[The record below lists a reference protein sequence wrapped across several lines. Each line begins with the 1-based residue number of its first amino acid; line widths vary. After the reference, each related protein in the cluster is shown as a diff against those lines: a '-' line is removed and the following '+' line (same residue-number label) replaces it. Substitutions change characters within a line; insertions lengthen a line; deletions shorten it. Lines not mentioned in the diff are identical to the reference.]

1 MKDYSN
7 YRPPAKNK
15 LLWSARKV
23 FEKQLNTNGKDVLVD
38 GVPIKALIFEH
49 TNPLNEDRI
58 DRKFRCSDSTKIRR
72 GSIVEYDNR
81 YWLVISEPKRREVY
95 IMCKII
101 PCNNTLV
108 FQDKD
113 NPSIIHEVPCV
124 LSGKASSYATGEDKN
139 KYFVLMDDKILIT
152 VPDNEITRQIELKKR
167 FIFDHDKLNVYE
179 VTKIDTLTQKGL
191 INITMKQ
198 DEYNPSKDR
207 LDLNIADYREVD
219 NNKPEEPLVEDGYVI
234 VIEGVDTMVFMSTET
249 FTAKIYNNGIPVEG
263 KSVIWE
269 VDKRFKAIE
278 VTDTTCTIE
287 VPIGDYSVGKFPI
300 KAILRDDE
308 SVFAIKEIDVTVF

>member
-1 MKDYSN
+1 
-7 YRPPAKNK
+7 
-15 LLWSARKV
+15 
-23 FEKQLNTNGKDVLVD
+23 
-38 GVPIKALIFEH
+38 
-49 TNPLNEDRI
+49 
-58 DRKFRCSDSTKIRR
+58 
-72 GSIVEYDNR
+72 
-81 YWLVISEPKRREVY
+81 
-95 IMCKII
+95 
-101 PCNNTLV
+101 
-108 FQDKD
+108 
-113 NPSIIHEVPCV
+113 
-124 LSGKASSYATGEDKN
+124 
-139 KYFVLMDDKILIT
+139 MDDKILIT